1 MSGTAV
7 LGTQVLASVG
17 NEWAILGVSDFDGD
31 GRADIVWRHTPSG
44 AVFLWL
50 MNGTAV
56 VGTAT
61 LGVVDPAWTIAGL
74 GG

>member
-1 MSGTAV
+1 
-7 LGTQVLASVG
+7 
-17 NEWAILGVSDFDGD
+17 
-31 GRADIVWRHTPSG
+31 VWRHTPSG